1 MAIKKSPNDFQVE
14 EILHDDLLRLCGT
27 GTSAGAGASGESTAG
42 QASSSTQPYAG
53 QASSGTH
60 LYALYRLKKEGLATP
75 EAVARL
81 ARELKIAAGNVAYGG
96 LKDKYASTLQHISIK
111 VEKPESAPEQAKGS
125 GWSIERLGFVPRSM
139 TAADI
144 RRNRFRITL
153 RDVSEVACFDMDEA
167 VRLLSNSDGQLRITN
182 YFGDQ
187 RFGSA
192 RHGKGF
198 IGRHLIKG
206 DFEGALMLAIAT
218 ESRKDR
224 MDQKVFKRT
233 LREHWGRWKEVLPK
247 LKPCPERR
255 PVERLVNS
263 GGDFRAAFC
272 ALPYLL
278 QQLSVY
284 AYQSHL
290 WNATAR
296 TLIAEKCAEAGKIIT
311 ADDPFGEMLFPE
323 ASAVPDE
330 IKELDLPL
338 FAKKTEAVA
347 PWKSAAETVLAEEGI
362 TMGEIFIPGV
372 RRPFFGEEPR
382 KLFFTT
388 EEFHLAKAEHDETA
402 DRKNRKKRTVT
413 FALPPGSYA
422 TVLLRA
428 LGQ

>member
-1 MAIKKSPNDFQVE
+1 MAIKRSPDDFQVE
-14 EILHDDLLRLCGT
+14 EILHSDLLQLARPD
-27 GTSAGAGASGESTAG
+27 A
-42 QASSSTQPYAG
+42 PF
-53 QASSGTH
+53 
-60 LYALYRLKKEGLATP
+60 ALYRLKKEGLATP
-75 EAVARL
+75 EAVARV
-81 ARELKIAAGNVAYGG
+81 ARELKIPAGHIAYGG
-96 LKDKYASTLQHISIK
+96 LKDKYANTIQHVSVK
-111 VEKPESAPEQAKGS
+111 VEQPETAPELAQGG
-125 GWSIERLGFVPRSM
+125 GWSMERLGFVPRSV
-139 TAADI
+139 TASDI

-153 RDVSEVACFDMDEA
+153 RDVSETACIDMDEA
-167 VRLLSNSDGQLRITN
+167 VRLLAVPSEQLRVTN

-198 IGRHLIKG
+198 IGRHLIKD

-224 MDQKVFKRT
+224 MDQKIFKRT
-233 LREHWGRWKEVLPK
+233 LSENWGNWKEVLPR
-247 LKPCPERR
+247 LRPCPERR
-255 PVERLVNS
+255 PIERLVNS

-290 WNATAR
+290 WNAVAR
-296 TLIAEKCAEAGKIIT
+296 TLIAERCAESGKIIT
-311 ADDPFGEMLFPE
+311 SDDPFGEMLFPE
-323 ASAVPDE
+323 ATAVPDDL
-330 IKELDLPL
+330 KDLDLPL
-338 FAKKTEAVA
+338 FAKKTVA
-347 PWKSAAETVLAEEGI
+347 IEPWKSAADSVLAEEGI
-362 TMGEIFIPGV
+362 AMNELFIAGV

-388 EEFHLAKAEHDETA
+388 EDFHLAKPEHDENA
-402 DRKNRKKRTVT
+402 ERRNRKKRTIT
-413 FALPPGSYA
+413 FSLPPGCYA

>member
-1 MAIKKSPNDFQVE
+1 MAIKKSPADFQVE
-14 EILHDDLLRLCGT
+14 EILHEDLQRL
-27 GTSAGAGASGESTAG
+27 ARPDGAF
-42 QASSSTQPYAG
+42 
-53 QASSGTH
+53 
-60 LYALYRLKKEGLATP
+60 ALYRLKKEGLATP
-75 EAVARL
+75 EAVARV
-81 ARELKIAAGNVAYGG
+81 ARELKIKAGDVAYGG
-96 LKDKYASTLQHISIK
+96 LKDKYASTLQHVTIK
-111 VEKPESAPEQAKGS
+111 LEKPETAPELAKGT
-125 GWSIERLGFVPRSM
+125 GWTIERLGFVPRSM
-139 TAADI
+139 TSADI
-144 RRNRFRITL
+144 DRNRFRIML
-153 RDVSEVACFDMDEA
+153 RDLTETACFDMDEA
-167 VRLLSNSDGQLRITN
+167 VRLLALPSKQLRITN

-198 IGRHLIKG
+198 IGKHLIKG

-224 MDQKVFKRT
+224 MDQKNFKRL
-233 LREHWGRWKEVLPK
+233 LRENWGEWKKVFSRLQ
-247 LKPCPERR
+247 PCPERR
-255 PVERLVNS
+255 AVERLVNS

-296 TLIAEKCAEAGKIIT
+296 VLIAEKCAEAGKILS
-311 ADDPFGEMLFPE
+311 AEDPFGEMLFPE
-323 ASAVPDE
+323 PAAVPDE
-330 IKELDLPL
+330 IANLDLPL
-338 FAKKTEAVA
+338 FAKKTEAVP
-347 PWKSAAETVLAEEGI
+347 PWKSAAEAVLEEEGI
-362 TMGEIFIPGV
+362 KMEELHIAGV

-388 EEFHLAKAEHDETA
+388 GDFHLAKAEHDETA
-402 DRKNRKKRTVT
+402 DRKNRKKRAIA
-413 FALPPGSYA
+413 FSLPPGSYA